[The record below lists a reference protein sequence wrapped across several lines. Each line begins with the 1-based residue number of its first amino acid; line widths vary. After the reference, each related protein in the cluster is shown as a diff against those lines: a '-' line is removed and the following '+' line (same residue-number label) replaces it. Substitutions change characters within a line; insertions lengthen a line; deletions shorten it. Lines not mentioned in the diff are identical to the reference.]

1 MDTIRIK
8 FNNAA
13 DFYMFDPL
21 FTRFNV
27 RVYNDT
33 KDIKEKD
40 DTLMSEKEYFA
51 MIDRARAG
59 KKHEISREEMRKMLL
74 GD

>member
-1 MDTIRIK
+1 
-8 FNNAA
+8 
-13 DFYMFDPL
+13 
-21 FTRFNV
+21 
-27 RVYNDT
+27 
-33 KDIKEKD
+33 
-40 DTLMSEKEYFA
+40 MSEKEYFA

>member
-8 FNNAA
+8 FNNET
-13 DFYMFDPL
+13 DFYNFEPL
-21 FTRFNV
+21 FKQFKV
-27 RVYNDT
+27 KVYNDT

-40 DTLMSEKEYFA
+40 DSLMTKKEYFE

-74 GD
+74 EG

>member
-1 MDTIRIK
+1 MDTIRIR

-13 DFYMFDPL
+13 DFYIFEPL
-21 FTRFNV
+21 FKRFNV
-27 RVYNDT
+27 TVHNDT
-33 KDIKEKD
+33 KDIKEED

>member
-8 FNNAA
+8 FNNET
-13 DFYMFDPL
+13 DFYIFEPL
-21 FTRFNV
+21 FKQFKV
-27 RVYNDT
+27 KVYNDS

-40 DTLMSEKEYFA
+40 DSLMTKKEYFE

-74 GD
+74 EG